1 MVDVFIIQRL
11 RFSYMN
17 IKWKWIILSDHFTF
31 QGNIELMSALHEKY
45 DLILR
50 YSNGLLAGESKNPSV
65 QSEQTRMVKR
75 RLAG

>member
-1 MVDVFIIQRL
+1 
-11 RFSYMN
+11 MN

-50 YSNGLLAGESKNPSV
+50 YSNGLLAGESKTPQCN
-65 QSEQTRMVKR
+65 QSKQGWSR
-75 RLAG
+75 GD